1 MCGLL
6 LVNKPSGITSFGA
19 VAVLRRLTG
28 EKHVGHTG
36 TLDPMASGVLPV
48 LIGRATKL
56 SEYLLCTD
64 KSYTAT
70 VKLGVS
76 TDTLDITGNVTERK
90 KVSVTNGEIDRA
102 LAGFLGETEQIP
114 PMFSA
119 IKKDGVRLY
128 NLARKGESVELMP
141 RKITVFSLCR
151 TSDIDENLEF
161 KISCTVS
168 KGTYIRAL
176 CRDIGAALNVP
187 ATLSELCRTKTAGF
201 DIGECVRLD
210 DLNQENL
217 NNFILPADKALK
229 DMREIK
235 VTRPQAVRF
244 SNGGALDFERLPR
257 IGFESGEIVRVYFEN
272 EFLGLAA
279 ADTKARSLTFKC
291 LINGVKGE

>member
-19 VAVLRRLTG
+19 VSRLKKLTG
-28 EKHVGHTG
+28 EKRIGHTG

-56 SEYLLCTD
+56 CDYLICAD

-76 TDTLDITGNVTERK
+76 TDTLDITGNIFESKTVT
-90 KVSVTNGEIDRA
+90 VTNEEIDRV
-102 LAGFLGETEQIP
+102 LSRFSGETEQVP

-128 NLARKGESVELMP
+128 KLARGGRNVELPP
-141 RKITVFSLCR
+141 RKITVFSIERL
-151 TSDIDENLEF
+151 SGIDKSSEF

-176 CRDIGAALNVP
+176 CRDIGAALGVP
-187 ATLSELCRTKTAGF
+187 ATLSALCRTKTAGF
-201 DIGECVRLD
+201 CIDECVSLD
-210 DLNQENL
+210 DLNEENVKDY
-217 NNFILPADKALK
+217 ILPADKAVTN
-229 DMREIK
+229 MREVK

-244 SNGGALDFERLPR
+244 SNGGELDFERLPR
-257 IGFESGEIVRVYFEN
+257 IGFSPDETVKVYFED

-279 ADTKARSLTFKC
+279 ADTDAGRLIFKC
-291 LINGVKGE
+291 LINDVKGE